1 LKHFF
6 ICSDSGVIS
15 CTEEDGVK
23 KGFLYSILSY
33 IYESLIQINS
43 KLDDIKYDFSNFSKV
58 SGCGEVP
65 HIERISWKDEV
76 DLTVIINQFKSMVKE
91 CVQWK
96 NNSINKIYVS
106 MNNSITILNL
116 FFDNFLLEFNSRLW
130 KSELHLV
137 LNAFNN
143 QISKKRLFPL
153 FFNSDGSC
161 KKLNQFLAF
170 FSSSYLGALIMVS
183 IFYFCS
189 TNIFLFVVVI
199 FVYNI
204 KKCL

>member
-1 LKHFF
+1 
-6 ICSDSGVIS
+6 
-15 CTEEDGVK
+15 VK

-43 KLDDIKYDFSNFSKV
+43 KLDDIKYDFSKV

-153 FFNSDGSC
+153 FFNSAGSC
-161 KKLNQFLAF
+161 KKLNQFLGF

-183 IFYFCS
+183 IFYFIFYFFSNVNRDIIMS
-189 TNIFLFVVVI
+189 TRTT
-199 FVYNI
+199 
-204 KKCL
+204 

>member
-1 LKHFF
+1 M
-6 ICSDSGVIS
+6 
-15 CTEEDGVK
+15 
-23 KGFLYSILSY
+23 
-33 IYESLIQINS
+33 QINL
-43 KLDDIKYDFSNFSKV
+43 KLDDIKYDFSKV
-58 SGCGEVP
+58 SGCEIP
-65 HIERISWKDEV
+65 YIERISWKDEV
-76 DLTVIINQFKSMVKE
+76 DLTDIINKFKSMVKE

-96 NNSINKIYVS
+96 NNSINKTYVS

-153 FFNSDGSC
+153 FLNSDGSC
-161 KKLNQFLAF
+161 KKLNQFLGF

-183 IFYFCS
+183 IFYRTIIRQCTQSVCS
-189 TNIFLFVVVI
+189 VHSCQAEHIHNTYTYYYYFYEVLTKYLRSTI
-199 FVYNI
+199 Y
-204 KKCL
+204 